1 MLVKSFYGRWA
12 NLWAFSQKY
21 EKLNSINVWEWVQC
35 FAKTLLFCYHLLR
48 RVAQTTDFL
57 AEMIETDFNRC
68 LGKTHPL
75 CNHSK
80 TSGANHGFFH
90 RQMWKMHFNQCMRM
104 GSNFKPKRIISAFI
118 LWHVAQKADFFT
130 EIAKTQALHNHFTA
144 CSPNFRLFCRKA
156 KNGLKSI
163 YANES
168 NI

>member
-1 MLVKSFYGRWA
+1 MSFFAEIWKIEFNQCMRMSSMFCQNASFLLSLVTACGPNYRLFGWNDRNW
-12 NLWAFSQKY
+12 LQ
-21 EKLNSINVWEWVQC
+21 SIS
-35 FAKTLLFCYHLLR
+35 
-48 RVAQTTDFL
+48 
-57 AEMIETDFNRC
+57 DFNRC

-130 EIAKTQALHNHFTA
+130 EIAKTQALHNHSTA